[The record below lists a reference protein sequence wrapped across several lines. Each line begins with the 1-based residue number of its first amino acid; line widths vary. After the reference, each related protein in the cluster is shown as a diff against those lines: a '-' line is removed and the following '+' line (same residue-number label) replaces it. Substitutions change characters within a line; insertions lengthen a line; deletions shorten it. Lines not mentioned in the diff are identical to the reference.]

1 MNQLATLALCLLL
14 AAVVQ
19 AAFEDFVVGP
29 ETDLADNDLDTE
41 LQQLEDE
48 AAYEDEDE
56 DLLVSFQS
64 VERDGIVDTEL
75 LLKALM
81 QHAQRLGLSLDELA
95 NMGDNLLEAASD
107 QDMDTHGCNARNQ
120 EQLLDYAQRP
130 TWRDVI
136 FN

>member
-1 MNQLATLALCLLL
+1 MNQLTTLALCLLL

-48 AAYEDEDE
+48 EAYEDEE
-56 DLLVSFQS
+56 LLVSFQS

-95 NMGDNLLEAASD
+95 NTADNQLEAVSD
-107 QDMDTHGCNARNQ
+107 QDMDVHGCNARNG
-120 EQLLDYAQRP
+120 EQLLDHAQRP

>member
-1 MNQLATLALCLLL
+1 MNPLATLALCLLL
-14 AAVVQ
+14 GAVVQ
-19 AAFEDFVVGP
+19 AAFEDFVVAP

-48 AAYEDEDE
+48 GAYEEE

-81 QHAQRLGLSLDELA
+81 QHAQRLGLSLEELA
-95 NMGDNLLEAASD
+95 NMGDNLLEAVSD
-107 QDMDTHGCNARNQ
+107 QDVDTHGCNARNQ